1 MSNAN
6 PGDILVF
13 EIDCP
18 VKAAVDLKQ
27 YLACKASVASLSA
40 EIASTEYGVGYSNLL
55 STRLADA
62 LRQMANIE
70 AKYAKGIPNSA
81 V

>member
-1 MSNAN
+1 MSNTN

-13 EIDCP
+13 KIDCP

-27 YLACKASVASLSA
+27 YLACKASVAQLTGELA
-40 EIASTEYGVGYSNLL
+40 DTEYGAGYRNLL
-55 STRLADA
+55 STRLQDA

-70 AKYAKGIPNSA
+70 AKYAKGIPDSA
-81 V
+81 M

>member
-1 MSNAN
+1 MSNTN

-13 EIDCP
+13 KIDCP

-27 YLACKASVASLSA
+27 YLACKASVAQLTGELA
-40 EIASTEYGVGYSNLL
+40 DTEYGAGYRNLL
-55 STRLADA
+55 STRLQDA

-70 AKYAKGIPNSA
+70 AKYAKGIPDS
-81 V
+81 VV

>member
-1 MSNAN
+1 MSNTN

-13 EIDCP
+13 KIDCP

-27 YLACKASVASLSA
+27 YLACKASVSQLRA

-55 STRLADA
+55 QQRLNDA

-70 AKYAKGIPNSA
+70 AKYAKGIPDSA